1 MPNNLTAVARQAVL
15 TALRGEVVQ
24 ARLYGR
30 YQYVVP
36 GENPIVIAYT
46 TAPKPLTL
54 SAPTSGATTSI
65 SLVESQIEFDIDIA
79 GFNQEEEILI
89 QGVLLTDDVGNLP
102 GAVPDNIYL
111 SAPFGQTFTYN
122 SQGKFFLTDLNI
134 FST

>member
-1 MPNNLTAVARQAVL
+1 MPNNLTAVGRQAVL
-15 TALRGEVVQ
+15 EALRGEVVK
-24 ARLYGR
+24 ARLYGT

-36 GENPIVIAYT
+36 GESPIVVAYT
-46 TAPKPLTL
+46 TDAKTI
-54 SAPTSGATTSI
+54 SFAQPTSGATTSI
-65 SLVESQIEFDIDIA
+65 SMTQTEIEFDINIA

-89 QGVLLTDDVGNLP
+89 QGVLLTDDDGTLP
-102 GAVPDNIYL
+102 GSIPDNVYL